1 MKKNFLLP
9 LSLILLFIGI
19 QPAFAY
25 IDPGSGSAIISVVIG
40 LLVAIGATI
49 KTYWYKILKL
59 FGKSEKKINDN
70 DFDKKD
76 ND

>member
-1 MKKNFLLP
+1 MGN
-9 LSLILLFIGI
+9 

-59 FGKSEKKINDN
+59 FGKSEQKTNEN
-70 DFDKKD
+70 DFDKKN
-76 ND
+76 NDKNN

>member
-1 MKKNFLLP
+1 MKKNFF
-9 LSLILLFIGI
+9 LSLVFLYLATE
-19 QPAFAY
+19 PAFAY
-25 IDPGSGSAIISVVIG
+25 IDPGSGSAIISIIIG

-59 FGKSEKKINDN
+59 FGRSEVKTNN

-76 ND
+76 ID

>member
-1 MKKNFLLP
+1 MKKKILLL

-19 QPAFAY
+19 VPAFAY

-59 FGKSEKKINDN
+59 FGKSEKKTNNN

>member
-1 MKKNFLLP
+1 MKKNFLL
-9 LSLILLFIGI
+9 LISILLLLAT

-25 IDPGSGSAIISVVIG
+25 IDPGSGSAILSVIIG

-59 FGKSEKKINDN
+59 FGKSKTKINN

-76 ND
+76 ID

>member
-1 MKKNFLLP
+1 MKKNFLF
-9 LSLILLFIGI
+9 LSLVFLHLATE
-19 QPAFAY
+19 PAFAY
-25 IDPGSGSAIISVVIG
+25 IDPGSGSALISIVIG

-59 FGKSEKKINDN
+59 FGKSEVKINN

-76 ND
+76 ID